1 MLACGIGCEDFVF
14 EDAIVGI
21 SVVSAIIFLVASMGF
36 GVSGLVNVVRS
47 MSQKRDDDA
56 RTLLIKRGMR
66 NLLLSPVW
74 FSVAFFALLTGARAV
89 GF

>member
-1 MLACGIGCEDFVF
+1 MLACGIGCEDFAY
-14 EDAIVGI
+14 EDAVAWI
-21 SVVSAIIFLVASMGF
+21 SFVSAIVFLVSSMGF
-36 GVSGLVNVVRS
+36 GVSGVMNVVRS

-56 RTLLIKRGMR
+56 RTFLIERGMR

-74 FSVAFFALLTGARAV
+74 VFIAFFAVLTSLRAI